1 MIAKDPSAPSPAVSP
16 APALVTPNTPSAAR
30 SNLDAII
37 ARLASGYRSVGD
49 MVYEVLREAI
59 LSGAYPPG
67 EWLRQEALASAIG
80 VSRLPVRAAL
90 LKLDAEGLVE
100 FHARRG
106 AVVRTLT
113 HDELTE
119 IYELRDLLETHAL
132 RKSMARM
139 TTARL
144 VMLVSLAERLDSESE
159 GDSFVELRVQFY
171 RELYDA
177 SNAPRLVELIEGLR
191 SSVGRYLLGWR
202 VSDAGNGHG
211 HHGELVG
218 HVASGDV
225 RSAEQ
230 WLRKHLKEVSA
241 GVDGILFGN
250 VDHSRVTKQSNRSG
264 HTLARIGAHT
274 HSIKSR
280 ERVAKEDFLI

>member
-1 MIAKDPSAPSPAVSP
+1 
-16 APALVTPNTPSAAR
+16 
-30 SNLDAII
+30 
-37 ARLASGYRSVGD
+37 
-49 MVYEVLREAI
+49 MVYDVLRETI
-59 LSGAYPPG
+59 LSGAFSPG
-67 EWLRQEALASAIG
+67 EWLRQEALATAIG

-100 FHARRG
+100 FHPRRG

-113 HDELTE
+113 HDEITE

-139 TTARL
+139 TPARTATLR
-144 VMLVSLAERLDSESE
+144 SLAERLDSEAE
-159 GDSFVELRVQFY
+159 GDSFVDLRVQFY

-177 SNAPRLVELIEGLR
+177 PNAPRLVELIEGLR

-202 VSDAGNGHG
+202 VSEAGNGHG
-211 HHGELVG
+211 HHGELIR

-225 RSAEQ
+225 DSAEQ

-241 GVDGILFGN
+241 GVDGILFSD
-250 VDHSRVTKQSNRSG
+250 VDHSHVSKHGGKASAQPA
-264 HTLARIGAHT
+264 ARNSVRIPT
-274 HSIKSR
+274 QR
-280 ERVAKEDFLI
+280 